1 MQTYIVR
8 SKKQMIA
15 TIQHLKDTPVFTRI
29 ELFGTDFSVELAG
42 KLEEWWHKKLIN
54 RIKQTPKAMWAKP

>member
-29 ELFGTDFSVELAG
+29 DLLGSDFSVELAG
-42 KLEEWWHKKLIN
+42 GLPEHLHKKLIN

>member
-15 TIQHLKDTPVFTRI
+15 TIKHVAGQDARI
-29 ELFGTDFSVELAG
+29 ELLNSGFVMELNANFRY
-42 KLEEWWHKKLIN
+42 KAIIKLIN
-54 RIKQTPKAMWAKP
+54 RIKQMPRSIWEKS

>member
-29 ELFGTDFSVELAG
+29 ELLGTDFSVELAG
-42 KLEEWWHKKLIN
+42 KLEEWRHKKLIN
-54 RIKQTPKAMWAKP
+54 RIKQMPRSIWEKS